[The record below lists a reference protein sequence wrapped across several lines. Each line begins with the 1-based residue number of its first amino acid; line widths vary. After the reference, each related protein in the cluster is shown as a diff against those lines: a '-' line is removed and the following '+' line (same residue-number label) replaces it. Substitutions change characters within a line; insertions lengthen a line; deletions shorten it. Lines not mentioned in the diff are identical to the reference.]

1 MTVVPD
7 SVRYV
12 VAALGVLIVTA
23 SATSVIGTVVTP
35 RPTRGR
41 FIRTLDRLVD
51 LAFRG
56 VTHWCDDYLGRDRI
70 LAAQAPTLLVFQLI
84 AWLLLFF
91 CGYSLILWPLLHT
104 GITDAFS
111 IGGSAIWSVGESSP
125 RGSAER
131 AVLDL
136 AALTGLVT
144 ITLQIS
150 YLPAIYSAFNRRATE
165 VALLNARSGLPAW
178 GPELL
183 ARTHF
188 GLGTGTSMI
197 GTLEQLYGDWE
208 RWSADVMETH
218 TTYPALVRVRS
229 PKPLSSW
236 VTALL
241 AVLDSAA
248 LIVTLYPSKA
258 PTISARL
265 CLRSGFLC
273 LQEIADIMGLLAPAS
288 AEPPTVKLTYDEF
301 VAAVAH
307 IEAVGFPVECRPE
320 DAWPDFVGWRA
331 NYEQAAYAIAK
342 AIQAPPALWSG
353 PRSFR
358 VDPMHPVRPPL

>member
-1 MTVVPD
+1 
-7 SVRYV
+7 
-12 VAALGVLIVTA
+12 VLIVVA
-23 SATSVIGTVVTP
+23 SAVSVIATVITP
-35 RPTRGR
+35 RPTTSR
-41 FIRTLDRLVD
+41 FTRSLDRIVD
-51 LAFRG
+51 LGFRG
-56 VTHWCDDYLGRDRI
+56 ATHWCDDYITRDRI
-70 LAAQAPTLLVFQLI
+70 LAAQAPVLLVFQLI
-84 AWLLLFF
+84 AWLVLFY
-91 CGYSLILWPLLHT
+91 CGYSLILWPIVHA

-111 IGGSAIWSVGESSP
+111 TTGSAIWSVGESSP
-125 RGSAER
+125 RGLPER

-136 AALTGLVT
+136 AALTGLIT

-150 YLPAIYSAFNRRATE
+150 YLPAIYASFNRRATE

-188 GLGTGTSMI
+188 GLGTRNSTL
-197 GTLEQLYGDWE
+197 GTLEQLYADWE

-218 TTYPALVRVRS
+218 TTYPALIRVRS

-248 LIVTLYPSKA
+248 LFVSLSPSLA
-258 PTISARL
+258 PVVPARL

-273 LQEIADIMGLLAPAS
+273 LQEIADTMRLRVGALTH
-288 AEPPTVKLTYDEF
+288 PPTITLTYEQF
-301 VAAVAH
+301 LAAVAH
-307 IEAVGFPVECRPE
+307 MKAVDFPIERQPE

-331 NYEQAAYAIAK
+331 NYETAAYAIAK

-353 PRSFR
+353 PRSFDA
-358 VDPMHPVRPPL
+358 DPIPPFRPPL